1 MPTSLPPE
9 ILALPVSQRM
19 ELAAQIWDSIQPSE
33 IELSEEY
40 RRILDERLA
49 KYEADPTEGRPWE
62 EVKAELFKKQ

>member
-49 KYEADPTEGRPWE
+49 KYEAVVLGLVHSSAPHEI
-62 EVKAELFKKQ
+62 